1 MIFIGR
7 KEIRRRGGHIN
18 VGGGSNY
25 DEHILLLNKFTN
37 GRSVLVF
44 VFQMVNRFLS
54 NSLLC

>member
-1 MIFIGR
+1 MIFIGC

-44 VFQMVNRFLS
+44 VFQMV
-54 NSLLC
+54 